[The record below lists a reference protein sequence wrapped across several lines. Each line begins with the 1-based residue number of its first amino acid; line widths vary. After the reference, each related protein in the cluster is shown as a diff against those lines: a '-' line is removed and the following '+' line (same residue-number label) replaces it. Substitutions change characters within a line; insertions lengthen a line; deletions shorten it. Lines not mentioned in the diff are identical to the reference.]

1 MAIGFAESVD
11 FMLETDK
18 TKQHK
23 ADGRM
28 MSGTFFRYIWRSTE
42 CIVGTKDAA
51 YKCRTIRRKT
61 EDLAYDP
68 KCVDSIK
75 IEYNEYI
82 LKDARTS
89 VVATRHPGPAE
100 GPIDPVPTRGREF
113 VPRLIYTRPAD
124 FGRHEY
130 TQGCRGCA

>member
-28 MSGTFFRYIWRSTE
+28 MSGTFLGYIWRTIE
-42 CIVGTKDAA
+42 YTVGTEDAV
-51 YKCRTIRRKT
+51 YKCRTIRRKI

-75 IEYNEYI
+75 TGYNEYI

-100 GPIDPVPTRGREF
+100 GSIDPVPTRGREF
-113 VPRLIYTRPAD
+113 APWRIYAKPAD
-124 FGRHEY
+124 V
-130 TQGCRGCA
+130 